1 MGFLS
6 GAIGSAIGGI
16 ASSVVGGLFN
26 KGEAQNNRDWQE
38 EMSNTSIQR
47 RMEDLRAAGLNPL
60 LAVNSVSSGASTPA
74 GAQASIDTSG
84 IHSGINNG
92 FQLALQAKQVE
103 AEVDKKRAEA
113 DATRDKMLTEE
124 LNRQNIALDNFARE
138 KGLHTEELKQ
148 DYLRAQ
154 TDGERAKTL
163 TEFARRNNINQDTAN
178 KLQEQLNAI
187 FDLNVKKM
195 NPALTR
201 EGLEDSHEAALH
213 GNPFSVSAVLTKRT
227 ERAAKKRMAD
237 FERSKLGRTSLPSNA
252 QGVIKKTFRSGG
264 GAF

>member
-60 LAVNSVSSGASTPA
+60 LAVNSASSGASTPA

-103 AEVDKKRAEA
+103 AEIDKKRAET

-124 LNRQNIALDNFARE
+124 LHRQNIALDNFARE

-178 KLQEQLNAI
+178 KLQEQLNTI

-201 EGLEDSHEAALH
+201 EGLEDRHEAELYN
-213 GNPFSVSAVLTKRT
+213 NPTRAIAVTNKRA
-227 ERAAKKRMAD
+227 ERVIT
-237 FERSKLGRTSLPSNA
+237 SKFKGDPVKNILKTFIPSNA
-252 QGVIKKTFRSGG
+252 QGVKVRTVRGG
-264 GAF
+264 RAR

>member
-1 MGFLS
+1 MAVS
-6 GAIGSAIGGI
+6 SA
-16 ASSVVGGLFN
+16 
-26 KGEAQNNRDWQE
+26 
-38 EMSNTSIQR
+38 
-47 RMEDLRAAGLNPL
+47 
-60 LAVNSVSSGASTPA
+60 SSGASTPA

-124 LNRQNIALDNFARE
+124 LNRQNIALDNFAKE
-138 KGLHTEELKQ
+138 KGLKTEELKQ

-163 TEFARRNNINQDTAN
+163 TEFAKQHNLDADTKK
-178 KLQEQLNAI
+178 KLTEQLDAL

-201 EGLEDSHEAALH
+201 EGLNDTHVANMYSKLYSSPSTAAFYSLH
-213 GNPFSVSAVLTKRT
+213 NLERGAEEILRRLLTKRP
-227 ERAAKKRMAD
+227 
-237 FERSKLGRTSLPSNA
+237 GNA
-252 QGVIKKTFRSGG
+252 RGVE
-264 GAF
+264 

>member
-6 GAIGSAIGGI
+6 GVIGSAIGGI
-16 ASSVVGGLFN
+16 ASSVVSGLFN

-60 LAVNSVSSGASTPA
+60 LAVSSASSGASTPA

-124 LNRQNIALDNFARE
+124 LNRQNIALDNFAKE
-138 KGLHTEELKQ
+138 KGLRTEELKQ

-154 TDGERAKTL
+154 TDGERAKIL
-163 TEFARRNNINQDTAN
+163 TEYARRHNIDQDTKN
-178 KLQEQLNAI
+178 KLAEQMDTL

-201 EGLEDSHEAALH
+201 EGLEETHEANIARTPTSAL
-213 GNPFSVSAVLTKRT
+213 NVYNKRFARFQTAATNAVGSFLR
-227 ERAAKKRMAD
+227 
-237 FERSKLGRTSLPSNA
+237 
-252 QGVIKKTFRSGG
+252 KTFIPGNARGVERKYNGG
-264 GAF
+264 IK